1 MQGAGLLRGTHFL
14 DSTMRAERAS
24 PHEAYSAGAKVTDA
38 FEKSRTLICDSTWVL
53 QMETSCVVSGGDNM
67 TSKG

>member
-1 MQGAGLLRGTHFL
+1 MLRGTHFL

-38 FEKSRTLICDSTWVL
+38 FEKSRTLIWLSTCVFTNGRIDS
-53 QMETSCVVSGGDNM
+53 
-67 TSKG
+67 